1 MLVVNKK
8 ENKNYIAKK
17 ILLDGL
23 SSKEQEGCMLE
34 VNLLRNLEH
43 PNIVAY
49 KEMFLS
55 QNQLIIL
62 MEYCEGKLFLTYY
75 FSWGLSLSYQTKDY

>member
-55 QNQLIIL
+55 QN
-62 MEYCEGKLFLTYY
+62 
-75 FSWGLSLSYQTKDY
+75 

>member
-34 VNLLRNLEH
+34 VNLLRKYQGKWKQHGIPDQKINCQYFKCLANLKSLTCELTCF
-43 PNIVAY
+43 IV
-49 KEMFLS
+49 
-55 QNQLIIL
+55 
-62 MEYCEGKLFLTYY
+62 
-75 FSWGLSLSYQTKDY
+75 